1 LTGLR
6 STGHVRS
13 DQIVFPDVTT
23 LKLMLGA
30 VAMGS
35 LAMAAA
41 LIWLLVAR
49 PDRLLSLIW

>member
-1 LTGLR
+1 
-6 STGHVRS
+6 
-13 DQIVFPDVTT
+13 
-23 LKLMLGA
+23 MLGA

-41 LIWLLVAR
+41 LTWLVVAR